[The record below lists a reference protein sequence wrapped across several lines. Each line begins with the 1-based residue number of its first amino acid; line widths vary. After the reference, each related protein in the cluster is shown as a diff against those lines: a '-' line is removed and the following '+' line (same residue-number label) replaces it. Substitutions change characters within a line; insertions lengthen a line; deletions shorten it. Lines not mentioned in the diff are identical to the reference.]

1 MMVLVWIGKG
11 GVSMR
16 ALLCASLCNWRH
28 ILRAGDDEGLLEVAL
43 RHPTIHHR
51 GGEGGYFF

>member
-1 MMVLVWIGKG
+1 
-11 GVSMR
+11 MR

-51 GGEGGYFF
+51 GGKEAISLYG